1 MADKSRTEVSPST
14 LTQAKNVG
22 LQPTTYCR
30 TAILSC
36 GRASNSGNAGAAS
49 DIQLCW
55 KWEKLPKWITFIF
68 IQPNVVQLVWTS
80 NATTKRGKQSLGGD
94 QGAPRLLGQLNGR
107 AGLSTQ
113 RDRWTGGTQSFEWH
127 LKAAGIIDTFKE
139 VFESGMWSRDSRGTE
154 KALLRIFLFVK
165 WSKIQPSLIMEAG
178 SLARLIHLISLLI
191 KLCSN
196 LVSQGN
202 PSESVLPTCAT
213 DTGLWKISPSRETWV
228 RQSFSLIPSLHNES
242 TTDSIR
248 PGRAKIE
255 LLTK

>member
-1 MADKSRTEVSPST
+1 MWVFNPQHIVGQPSCPVAELPIQVMQVQPLTSSFAGNEKSYQNELLSFSFN
-14 LTQAKNVG
+14 LMLCN
-22 LQPTTYCR
+22 
-30 TAILSC
+30 SC
-36 GRASNSGNAGAAS
+36 GQAM
-49 DIQLCW
+49 
-55 KWEKLPKWITFIF
+55 
-68 IQPNVVQLVWTS
+68 QPQSEGSSHWGVT
-80 NATTKRGKQSLGGD
+80 RGP
-94 QGAPRLLGQLNGR
+94 PRLLGQLNGR